1 MAKALSLVAYNDL
14 ESAVIFLDALQT
26 GQPSGITEAKK
37 VSYAMRGM
45 SCFSAVKSGIAVLQ
59 TRVPRPAISYRC
71 TMRSG

>member
-45 SCFSAVKSGIAVLQ
+45 SCFSAVKSGIVVLPIRA
-59 TRVPRPAISYRC
+59 TKSAISCRC
-71 TMRSG
+71 TMHSG